1 MYKEI
6 KEIDNSFITY
16 LGIYEALDEVL
27 KRMKESKALGD
38 FERYC
43 ILFEKLYILTKE
55 NKYEH
60 RYL

>member
-6 KEIDNSFITY
+6 TETDNSCILY
-16 LGIYEALDEVL
+16 LGLYEALDEVL

-43 ILFEKLYILTKE
+43 IIFEKLYKLKE
-55 NKYEH
+55 LKEGKE
-60 RYL
+60 